1 MDFCKS
7 LLVALVLGILVT
19 QNISAEETNKKFKI
33 LNPMDFGAKGDG
45 VTDDTEAF
53 NKISEQLDKIKG
65 SVNIHIPAGV
75 FMVNPL
81 KTPLR
86 ELAPGIFRRK
96 CLIWLRND
104 YSKVTCAGQI
114 KILKGPNYKKGMK
127 IGTEW
132 YWSVVL
138 IRANYC
144 TVDGLNFS
152 GNGTG
157 TYTGWISK
165 QANIRWE
172 GVSALGTGDHK
183 TFHIGNKA
191 INCIIIQ
198 GGGQAMG
205 FQYQKQALIANNIY
219 QDSSGAGFS
228 RCDDSILMG
237 NTAIRS
243 HDAPFIAN
251 GRCNNIVIANNVSRG
266 TTNGSGIDVVGCS
279 NVVVQGNIIENSAAW
294 GLLIGYSAQQKIGC
308 ERILVKDNIFVNNC
322 RSTDTPMNAEICAG
336 RPWRPTP
343 DVARNVTIMG
353 NKFVING
360 THGNYKGNIVSVA
373 YGADG
378 VEIVNNVING
388 KPNKQNAIITVW
400 GPSRN
405 LLISGNMWMEKITGE
420 IAVKAPVKG
429 YFEVKNN
436 RNIKIVSGAKAL
448 PINKKGK

>member
-1 MDFCKS
+1 MKFFKIVLS
-7 LLVALVLGILVT
+7 ALLLGAFINL
-19 QNISAEETNKKFKI
+19 NGFAGETVSKFTI
-33 LNPMDFGAKGDG
+33 LNPVNFGAKGDG
-45 VTDDTEAF
+45 KTDDTEAF
-53 NKISEQLDKIKG
+53 NKLGKQMDKIKG
-65 SVNIHIPAGV
+65 PVHIHIPAGI

-81 KTPLR
+81 KTPKR

-114 KILKGPNYKKGMK
+114 KILKGPDYKKGMK

-132 YWSVVL
+132 YWAVVL

-144 TVDGLNFS
+144 TIDGLNFS

-157 TYTGWISK
+157 TYRGWISK
-165 QANIRWE
+165 QANLRWE
-172 GVSALGTGDHK
+172 GISALGTGDHK
-183 TFHIGNKA
+183 TFHVGNKA
-191 INCIIIQ
+191 VNCTIIQ

-205 FQYQKQALIANNIY
+205 WQYQKQAIIANNVF

-251 GRCNNIVIANNVSRG
+251 GKCNNIIIANNVSRG

-279 NVVVQGNIIENSAAW
+279 NVLIQGNVIENSAAW
-294 GLLIGYSAQQKIGC
+294 GLLIGYSTQQKIGC

-322 RSTDTPMNAEICAG
+322 RSTATPMNAEICAG

-343 DVARNVTIMG
+343 DVAKNVTIMG

-360 THGNYKGNIVSVA
+360 THGDYKGNIVSVA

-378 VEIVNNVING
+378 VQILNNVING
-388 KPNKQNAIITVW
+388 KTNKQNAVITVW

-405 LLISGNMWMEKITGE
+405 LLISGNMWMEKNAGE
-420 IAVKAPVKG
+420 IAVKVPVKG
-429 YFEVKNN
+429 FFEIKNN
-436 RNIKIVSGAKAL
+436 RNLNIASDAKSL
-448 PINKKGK
+448 PTKQKGK